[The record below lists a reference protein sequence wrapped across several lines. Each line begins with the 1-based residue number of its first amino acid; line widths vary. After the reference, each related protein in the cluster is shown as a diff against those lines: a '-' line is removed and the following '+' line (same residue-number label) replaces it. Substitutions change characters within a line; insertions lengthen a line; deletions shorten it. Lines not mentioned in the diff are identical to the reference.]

1 MNAPLF
7 RQEVLEHRA
16 GRWAGNTVLIQPV
29 SMWLAGWLAAA
40 FIVALTSF
48 VCLGEYTRKVRVA
61 GQLVPSKGVLRI
73 AAPQTGRIVSRSIA
87 EGDSVRAGQIL
98 YELAFERVGQQG
110 DIDQRIDHAL
120 DTKRTLL
127 EQEHV
132 LQASQL
138 LQQQQSLGERINLC
152 HSELVRI
159 AQEIALQQ
167 ARIASADKTLARY
180 LTLRE
185 QGFISELQLNQV
197 ENDRNEQLARARA
210 LERGQLTANRELL
223 QLKDESRQI
232 GARLRIGN
240 AQNGRD
246 QAGLEQESAEHQG
259 RTRLL
264 VRAPVAGV
272 VSALNADLGQSVPA
286 GAILASLI
294 PEGSELEAQLIA
306 PSRAIGFIAPGQHVL
321 LQMEAYPYEKFGQ
334 VRGTVFRVESS
345 PISEP
350 GIAGGGTA
358 KDEPLYRIVVKLAQ
372 QSVSAYGQRQQ
383 YKVGMTLQADIQQD
397 RRRLI
402 NWILDPVI
410 SAAGGRTASQ

>member
-16 GRWAGNTVLIQPV
+16 SRWAGNTVLIQPV

-48 VCLGEYTRKVRVA
+48 ACLGEYTRKVRVA

-98 YELAFERVGQQG
+98 YELAFERAGQQG
-110 DIDQRIDHAL
+110 DIDQRIDRAL
-120 DTKRTLL
+120 DIKRTLL

-132 LQASQL
+132 LQTSQL

-167 ARIASADKTLARY
+167 ARVASADKTLARY

-185 QGFISELQLNQV
+185 QGFISELQLNQL

-210 LERGQLTANRELL
+210 LERGQLTASRELL

-240 AQNGRD
+240 AQNGTSSIARIAREGAAWGVAYNKVASNPTISTATAASSTCATVVTD
-246 QAGLEQESAEHQG
+246 VSKSVDWKGLARVLGATEMANAQARSFGMG
-259 RTRLL
+259 IRT
-264 VRAPVAGV
+264 
-272 VSALNADLGQSVPA
+272 N
-286 GAILASLI
+286 
-294 PEGSELEAQLIA
+294 
-306 PSRAIGFIAPGQHVL
+306 
-321 LQMEAYPYEKFGQ
+321 
-334 VRGTVFRVESS
+334 SS
-345 PISEP
+345 
-350 GIAGGGTA
+350 
-358 KDEPLYRIVVKLAQ
+358 K
-372 QSVSAYGQRQQ
+372 
-383 YKVGMTLQADIQQD
+383 
-397 RRRLI
+397 
-402 NWILDPVI
+402 
-410 SAAGGRTASQ
+410 